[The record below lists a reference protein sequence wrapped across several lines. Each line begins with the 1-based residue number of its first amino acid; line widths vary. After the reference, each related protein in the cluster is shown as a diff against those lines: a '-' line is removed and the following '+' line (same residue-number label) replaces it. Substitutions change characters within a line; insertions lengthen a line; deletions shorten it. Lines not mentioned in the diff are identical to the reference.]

1 MYVGKRV
8 SNAYVTHTYIHFF
21 KYTLAKNEKYCPS
34 DFSTVLICICR
45 LPRSINVYEA
55 KASVILAHL
64 STWNTHV
71 HVDMHMEFGIFFPFS
86 YYPAKTKIL
95 NYF

>member
-1 MYVGKRV
+1 MYTGHEVK
-8 SNAYVTHTYIHFF
+8 S
-21 KYTLAKNEKYCPS
+21 CPS

-64 STWNTHV
+64 SSWNTHMR
-71 HVDMHMEFGIFFPFS
+71 VDMHMETYKHKHTHTHFSIKLRISLAWPVCLFLFFS
-86 YYPAKTKIL
+86 
-95 NYF
+95 